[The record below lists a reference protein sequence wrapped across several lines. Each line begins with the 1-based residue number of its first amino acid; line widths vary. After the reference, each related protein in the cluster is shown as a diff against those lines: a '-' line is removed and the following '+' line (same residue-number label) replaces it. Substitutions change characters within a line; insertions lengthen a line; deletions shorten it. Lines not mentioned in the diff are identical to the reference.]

1 MLKLTLSFFK
11 SGLLSLGL
19 IYNKSKIHPR
29 LIPPRWA
36 FVNFLLSI
44 TLSLKFRIQSIMSR
58 DKNLKR
64 FDRKKDTTGLK
75 LKIETFLLRAGS
87 VRLRFREVRVLRLQ
101 RLVGVGLVEDGLV
114 VRRLLF
120 RGKPGR
126 HLLFLSHSTYIWGQ
140 LYSREDLTM
149 AKESLSFF

>member
-36 FVNFLLSI
+36 FVNFWLSI
-44 TLSLKFRIQSIMSR
+44 TLALKFRIQSIVSQ

-75 LKIETFLLRAGS
+75 LKIETFFASRRICTSSFPRSPSSQTSTTRRRWSGRRWTCGTATSIPGKTWTAPTLSQPLYLHLRS
-87 VRLRFREVRVLRLQ
+87 VVLKRRFNN
-101 RLVGVGLVEDGLV
+101 G
-114 VRRLLF
+114 
-120 RGKPGR
+120 
-126 HLLFLSHSTYIWGQ
+126 
-140 LYSREDLTM
+140 
-149 AKESLSFF
+149 

>member
-1 MLKLTLSFFK
+1 
-11 SGLLSLGL
+11 
-19 IYNKSKIHPR
+19 
-29 LIPPRWA
+29 
-36 FVNFLLSI
+36 
-44 TLSLKFRIQSIMSR
+44 MSQ

-126 HLLFLSHSTYIWGQ
+126 HLLFLNHSTYI
-140 LYSREDLTM
+140 
-149 AKESLSFF
+149 